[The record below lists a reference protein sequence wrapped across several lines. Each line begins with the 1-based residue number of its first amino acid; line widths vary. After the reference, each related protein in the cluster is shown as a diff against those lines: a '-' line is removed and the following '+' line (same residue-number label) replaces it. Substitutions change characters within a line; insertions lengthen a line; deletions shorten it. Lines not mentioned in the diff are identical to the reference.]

1 MTNKYRGFFL
11 NIIYLILLV
20 EVALNRD
27 NINYE
32 EYVKLYDATKDINI
46 KIKTELEDIE
56 KKNYEYLQRINEKNI
71 DFPHCS
77 KIKNIIE
84 KTKDFCN
91 SIDKIKEKLIKE
103 NGGYDKKNNIKN
115 PKGKRAEKT
124 TLEEINIILNGSY
137 KELSQADNN
146 NKKPAEEDKG
156 LEKTPLKKE
165 NKKKKSFRSIKRKRK
180 NLEKSGEENV
190 INEEK
195 EKGNYKKKQEGKL
208 KKKTLIELLAGLEQ
222 KKNELLLA
230 CLMEINKIEEKIEKN
245 KWDMGSFDILIKPEK
260 NTIKQN
266 EPYKA
271 QVYLVAKNT
280 NEKIKVNDNEIKDNE
295 IILPPKQNIVFD
307 NKGLS
312 KQILNVNYNFKSPFN
327 NKTISLSKAVEFSIS
342 NRKDIEGQHALIE
355 ALYKNCDNLYSVRN
369 LDPERNN
376 DISFSFEG
384 GSCNII
390 KKENDRYTLM
400 LVPTEDKGIL
410 HILNSKKEIDKIE
423 FNVRE
428 IGKPKIDVVIN
439 NKIAVEDSTLT
450 TENINNIM
458 ITSTANEGSK
468 DKFPNESYYEVQNFT
483 IYFCKD
489 DKAFYTREVVGNNYN
504 LSAEEKRQLRK
515 AEKMIIKTDSV
526 KRLYIDPETKKGKIK
541 EKNILSGGEVFSR
554 TVTLI
559 SKEKDE
565 EED

>member
-11 NIIYLILLV
+11 NIIYLVFLV

-32 EYVKLYDATKDINI
+32 EYVKIYQATSDSNI

-77 KIKNIIE
+77 KIKNTIE

-91 SIDKIKEKLIKE
+91 SIDKTKEKLIKE

-115 PKGKRAEKT
+115 PKGKRAKKT

-137 KELSQADNN
+137 KEPSQADNN
-146 NKKPAEEDKG
+146 NKNTAEENKK
-156 LEKTPLKKE
+156 LENTTLKKE
-165 NKKKKSFRSIKRKRK
+165 IKEKISLKWIKRKIRK
-180 NLEKSGEENV
+180 KTKEKN
-190 INEEK
+190 IIPEEK
-195 EKGNYKKKQEGKL
+195 EKENYKKKEEGKL
-208 KKKTLIELLAGLEQ
+208 KKKTLIELLAALEQ
-222 KKNELLLA
+222 KKNEFLVWSLI
-230 CLMEINKIEEKIEKN
+230 EINKIEKKIKEN
-245 KWDMGSFDILIKPEK
+245 KWDVGSFDILIKPEK
-260 NTIKQN
+260 NIIKQN
-266 EPYKA
+266 EQYKA
-271 QVYLVAKNT
+271 QIFLVAKNT
-280 NEKIKVNDNEIKDNE
+280 EEKIQVDGQDIKDNS
-295 IILPPKQNIVFD
+295 IVLPPKKNIVFD

-312 KQILNVNYNFKSPFN
+312 KQSVNVNYNFKSPYN
-327 NKTISLSKAVEFSIS
+327 NKTISLSKKVEFSIS
-342 NRKDIEGQHALIE
+342 NGKDIEGQHALIE
-355 ALYKNCDNLYSVRN
+355 ALYKNCDNLYSIRN

-376 DISFSFEG
+376 DISFSFDE
-384 GSCNII
+384 GSCSII
-390 KKENDRYTLM
+390 KKENDKFTLM
-400 LVPTEDKGIL
+400 LVPTGDKGIL

-428 IGKPKIDVVIN
+428 IGKPKIDVVVN
-439 NKIAVEDSTLT
+439 NKIAVENSILT

-458 ITSTANEGSK
+458 ITSTANESFK

-483 IYFCKD
+483 IYFCRD
-489 DKAFYTREVVGNNYN
+489 NKAFYTREVGGDNYN

-515 AEKMIIKTDSV
+515 AEKMIIKTDSI
-526 KRLYIDPETKKGKIK
+526 KRLYIDPKTKKEKTK

-554 TVTLI
+554 TFNLI
-559 SKEKDE
+559 SKGKNE

>member
-11 NIIYLILLV
+11 NIIYLVFLV

-32 EYVKLYDATKDINI
+32 EYVNLYEATKDSNI

-56 KKNYEYLQRINEKNI
+56 KKNYEYLQKIDEKNI

-77 KIKNIIE
+77 EIKNIIE

-115 PKGKRAEKT
+115 PKGKRTEKT

-137 KELSQADNN
+137 KEPSQEDNN
-146 NKKPAEEDKG
+146 NKNTAEENKK
-156 LEKTPLKKE
+156 LENTSLKKE
-165 NKKKKSFRSIKRKRK
+165 VKEKISLRGIKRKIRK
-180 NLEKSGEENV
+180 KTKEKN
-190 INEEK
+190 IIPEEK
-195 EKGNYKKKQEGKL
+195 EKENYKRKKEGKL
-208 KKKTLIELLAGLEQ
+208 KKKTLIELLAELEK
-222 KKNELLLA
+222 KKNENLLA
-230 CLMEINKIEEKIEKN
+230 CLMEINKIEKKIEEN
-245 KWDMGSFDILIKPEK
+245 KWDVGSFDILIKPEK
-260 NTIKQN
+260 NIIKQN
-266 EPYKA
+266 EQYKA
-271 QVYLVAKNT
+271 QVHLVAKNT
-280 NEKIKVNDNEIKDNE
+280 NEKIQVDGQDIKDNS
-295 IILPPKQNIVFD
+295 IVLPPKQNIVFD

-312 KQILNVNYNFKSPFN
+312 KQSVNVNYNFKSPFN
-327 NKTISLSKAVEFSIS
+327 NKTISLSKKVEFSIS
-342 NRKDIEGQHALIE
+342 NGKDIEGQHALIE

-390 KKENDRYTLM
+390 KKENDRYTLV

-428 IGKPKIDVVIN
+428 IGKPKIDVVLN
-439 NKIAVEDSTLT
+439 NKIAVENSSFN
-450 TENINNIM
+450 TEDINDIM
-458 ITSTANEGSK
+458 ITSTANEGFK
-468 DKFPNESYYEVQNFT
+468 DKFPNESYYEVQKIT
-483 IYFCKD
+483 IYFCRD
-489 DKAFYTREVVGNNYN
+489 DKAIYTKEVRCDNYTLN
-504 LSAEEKRQLRK
+504 AEDKKHIRSAK
-515 AEKMIIKTDSV
+515 KMIIKTDSI
-526 KRLYIDPETKKGKIK
+526 KRLYIDPNTKSKKTK
-541 EKNILSGGEVFSR
+541 ENNILSGGEVFSR
-554 TVTLI
+554 TVTLK

-565 EED
+565 EE

>member
-11 NIIYLILLV
+11 NIIYLVFLV

-27 NINYE
+27 SINYE
-32 EYVKLYDATKDINI
+32 EYVNLYEATKDSNI

-91 SIDKIKEKLIKE
+91 SIDETKEKLIKE

-115 PKGKRAEKT
+115 PKWKRTEKT

-137 KELSQADNN
+137 KEPSQEDNN
-146 NKKPAEEDKG
+146 NKNTAEENKK
-156 LEKTPLKKE
+156 LENTSLKKE
-165 NKKKKSFRSIKRKRK
+165 VKKKISLRGIKRKIQKKTKEK
-180 NLEKSGEENV
+180 NIIS
-190 INEEK
+190 EEK
-195 EKGNYKKKQEGKL
+195 EKENYKKKEEGKL
-208 KKKTLIELLAGLEQ
+208 KKKTLIELLAALEQ
-222 KKNELLLA
+222 KKNENLLA
-230 CLMEINKIEEKIEKN
+230 CLMEINKIEKKIEEN
-245 KWDMGSFDILIKPEK
+245 KWDVETFDILIKPEK
-260 NTIKQN
+260 NIIKQN
-266 EPYKA
+266 EQYRA
-271 QVYLVAKNT
+271 QIFLVAKNT
-280 NEKIKVNDNEIKDNE
+280 NEKIKVDDNEIKDNS
-295 IILPPKQNIVFD
+295 IVLTPKQNVVFD

-312 KQILNVNYNFKSPFN
+312 KQSVNVNYNFKSPFN

-342 NRKDIEGQHALIE
+342 NGKDIEGQHALIE

-390 KKENDRYTLM
+390 KKENDKFILT

-428 IGKPKIDVVIN
+428 IGKPKIDVVVN
-439 NKIAVEDSTLT
+439 NKIAVENSIFN
-450 TENINNIM
+450 TEDINNIM
-458 ITSTANEGSK
+458 ITSTANEGFK
-468 DKFPNESYYEVQNFT
+468 DKFPNESYYKVQKFT
-483 IYFCKD
+483 IYFCRD
-489 DKAFYTREVVGNNYN
+489 DKAIYTKEV
-504 LSAEEKRQLRK
+504 R
-515 AEKMIIKTDSV
+515 
-526 KRLYIDPETKKGKIK
+526 
-541 EKNILSGGEVFSR
+541 
-554 TVTLI
+554 
-559 SKEKDE
+559 
-565 EED
+565 

>member
-11 NIIYLILLV
+11 NIIYLVFLV

-32 EYVKLYDATKDINI
+32 EYVELYEATKDSNI

-91 SIDKIKEKLIKE
+91 SIDETKEKLIKE

-115 PKGKRAEKT
+115 PKGKRTEGKT
-124 TLEEINIILNGSY
+124 LGEINIILNGSY
-137 KELSQADNN
+137 KEPSQEDNN
-146 NKKPAEEDKG
+146 NKKPAEENKKI
-156 LEKTPLKKE
+156 ENTSLKKE
-165 NKKKKSFRSIKRKRK
+165 VKEKISLRGIKRKIRK
-180 NLEKSGEENV
+180 KTKEK
-190 INEEK
+190 IIIPEEK
-195 EKGNYKKKQEGKL
+195 EKENYKRKKEGNL

-222 KKNELLLA
+222 KKNEFLLA
-230 CLMEINKIEEKIEKN
+230 CLMEINKIEKKIEEN
-245 KWDMGSFDILIKPEK
+245 KWDVGSFDILIKPEK
-260 NTIKQN
+260 NIIKQN
-266 EPYKA
+266 EQYRA
-271 QVYLVAKNT
+271 QIFLVAKNT
-280 NEKIKVNDNEIKDNE
+280 NEKIKVDDNEIKDNS
-295 IILPPKQNIVFD
+295 IVLPPKQNVVFD

-312 KQILNVNYNFKSPFN
+312 KQKLNVNYNFKSPFN

-342 NRKDIEGQHALIE
+342 NGKDIEGQHALIE

-390 KKENDRYTLM
+390 KKENDKFTLM

-410 HILNSKKEIDKIE
+410 HILNAKKEIDKIE

-428 IGKPKIDVVIN
+428 IGKPKIDVVVN
-439 NKIAVEDSTLT
+439 NKIAVENSILT

-458 ITSTANEGSK
+458 LTSTANESFK

-489 DKAFYTREVVGNNYN
+489 DKAFYTKEVGSDKHTLN
-504 LSAEEKRQLRK
+504 AEEKRQLRK
-515 AEKMIIKTDSV
+515 AEKMIIKTDSI
-526 KRLYIDPETKKGKIK
+526 KRLHIDPETKKEKTK

>member
-11 NIIYLILLV
+11 NIIYLVFLV

-32 EYVKLYDATKDINI
+32 EYVNLYEATKDSNI

-77 KIKNIIE
+77 KIKNTIE

-91 SIDKIKEKLIKE
+91 SVDKTKEKLIKE

-115 PKGKRAEKT
+115 PKGKRTART

-137 KELSQADNN
+137 KEPSQEDNN
-146 NKKPAEEDKG
+146 NKNTAEENKK
-156 LEKTPLKKE
+156 LENTSLKKE
-165 NKKKKSFRSIKRKRK
+165 AKEKISLRGIKRKIRK
-180 NLEKSGEENV
+180 KTKEKNIIPEE
-190 INEEK
+190 EEK
-195 EKGNYKKKQEGKL
+195 ENYKKKKEGKL
-208 KKKTLIELLAGLEQ
+208 KKKTLIELLAELEK
-222 KKNELLLA
+222 KKNEILLA
-230 CLMEINKIEEKIEKN
+230 CLMEINKIEKKIEEN
-245 KWDMGSFDILIKPEK
+245 KWDVGSFDILIKPEK
-260 NTIKQN
+260 NIIKQN
-266 EPYKA
+266 EQYKA
-271 QVYLVAKNT
+271 QVHLVAKNT
-280 NEKIKVNDNEIKDNE
+280 NEKIQVDGQDIKDNS
-295 IILPPKQNIVFD
+295 IVLPPKQNIVFD

-312 KQILNVNYNFKSPFN
+312 KQSVNVNYNFKSPFN
-327 NKTISLSKAVEFSIS
+327 NKTISLSKKVDFSIS
-342 NRKDIEGQHALIE
+342 NGKDIEGQHALIE

-390 KKENDRYTLM
+390 KKENDKFTLT

-428 IGKPKIDVVIN
+428 IGKPKIDVVVN
-439 NKIAVEDSTLT
+439 NKIAVENSMFDA
-450 TENINNIM
+450 EDINNIM
-458 ITSTANEGSK
+458 LTSTANEGFK
-468 DKFPNESYYEVQNFT
+468 DKFPNESYYEVQKFT
-483 IYFCKD
+483 IYFCKGN
-489 DKAFYTREVVGNNYN
+489 KAIHTKEVRGNIYN
-504 LSAEEKRQLRK
+504 LSAEEKKHIRSAK
-515 AEKMIIKTDSV
+515 KMIIKTDSI
-526 KRLYIDPETKKGKIK
+526 KRLYIDPNTKSKKTK
-541 EKNILSGGEVFSR
+541 ENNILSGGEVFSR
-554 TVTLI
+554 TVTLK

>member
-11 NIIYLILLV
+11 NIIYLVFLV

-32 EYVKLYDATKDINI
+32 EYVKLYEATKDSNI

-91 SIDKIKEKLIKE
+91 SIDKTKEKLIKE

-115 PKGKRAEKT
+115 PKGKRTEKT

-137 KELSQADNN
+137 KEPSQEDDN
-146 NKKPAEEDKG
+146 NKKPTEEDKKI
-156 LEKTPLKKE
+156 ENTSLKKE
-165 NKKKKSFRSIKRKRK
+165 VKEKFSLRGIKRKIRK
-180 NLEKSGEENV
+180 KTGEKN
-190 INEEK
+190 IIPEEK
-195 EKGNYKKKQEGKL
+195 EKENYKKKKEGKL

-222 KKNELLLA
+222 KKNEFLLA
-230 CLMEINKIEEKIEKN
+230 CLMEINKIEKKIEEN
-245 KWDMGSFDILIKPEK
+245 KWDVGSFDILIKPEK
-260 NTIKQN
+260 NIIKQN
-266 EPYKA
+266 EQYRA
-271 QVYLVAKNT
+271 QIFLVAKNT
-280 NEKIKVNDNEIKDNE
+280 NEKIKVNDNEIKDNS
-295 IILPPKQNIVFD
+295 IVLPPKQNVVFD

-312 KQILNVNYNFKSPFN
+312 KQKLNVNYNFKSPFN

-342 NRKDIEGQHALIE
+342 NGKDIEGQHALIE

-390 KKENDRYTLM
+390 KKENDKFTLT

-410 HILNSKKEIDKIE
+410 HILNAKNEIDKIE

-428 IGKPKIDVVIN
+428 IGKPKIDVVVN
-439 NKIAVEDSTLT
+439 NKIAVENSILT

-458 ITSTANEGSK
+458 LTSTANESFK

-489 DKAFYTREVVGNNYN
+489 DKAFYTKEVGGDKCTLN
-504 LSAEEKRQLRK
+504 AEEKRQLRK
-515 AEKMIIKTDSV
+515 AEKMIIKTDSI
-526 KRLYIDPETKKGKIK
+526 KRLYIDPETKKEKTK

-554 TVTLI
+554 TVTLV

>member
-11 NIIYLILLV
+11 NIIYLVFLV

-32 EYVKLYDATKDINI
+32 EYVNLYEATKDSNI

-115 PKGKRAEKT
+115 PKGKRTEKT
-124 TLEEINIILNGSY
+124 TLEEINIILNGPY
-137 KELSQADNN
+137 KEPSQEDNN
-146 NKKPAEEDKG
+146 NKNTAEENKK
-156 LEKTPLKKE
+156 LENTSLKKE
-165 NKKKKSFRSIKRKRK
+165 AKEKISLRGIKRKIRK
-180 NLEKSGEENV
+180 KTKEKN
-190 INEEK
+190 IIPEEK
-195 EKGNYKKKQEGKL
+195 EKENYKKKKEGKL
-208 KKKTLIELLAGLEQ
+208 KKKTLIELLAELEK
-222 KKNELLLA
+222 KKNENLLA
-230 CLMEINKIEEKIEKN
+230 CLMEINKIEKKIEEN
-245 KWDMGSFDILIKPEK
+245 KWDVGSFDILIKPEK
-260 NTIKQN
+260 NIIKQN
-266 EPYKA
+266 EQYKA
-271 QVYLVAKNT
+271 QVHLVAKNT
-280 NEKIKVNDNEIKDNE
+280 NEKIQVDGQYIKDNS
-295 IILPPKQNIVFD
+295 IVLPPKQNIVFD

-312 KQILNVNYNFKSPFN
+312 KQSVNVNYNFKSPFN
-327 NKTISLSKAVEFSIS
+327 NKTISLSKAVDFSIS
-342 NRKDIEGQHALIE
+342 NGKDIEGQHALIE

-390 KKENDRYTLM
+390 KKENDRYTLV

-428 IGKPKIDVVIN
+428 IGKPKIDVVVN
-439 NKIAVEDSTLT
+439 NKIAVENSIFN
-450 TENINNIM
+450 TEDINNIM
-458 ITSTANEGSK
+458 ITSTANESFK

-483 IYFCKD
+483 IYFCRD
-489 DKAFYTREVVGNNYN
+489 DKAIYTKEVRCDNYTLN
-504 LSAEEKRQLRK
+504 ANDKRQIK
-515 AEKMIIKTDSV
+515 NAKKMIIKTDSI
-526 KRLYIDPETKKGKIK
+526 KRLYIDPNTKSKKTK
-541 EKNILSGGEVFSR
+541 ENNILSGGEVFSR
-554 TVTLI
+554 TVTLK

-565 EED
+565 EE

>member
-11 NIIYLILLV
+11 NIIYLVLLA

-32 EYVKLYDATKDINI
+32 EYVKLYEATKDSNI
-46 KIKTELEDIE
+46 KIKAELEDIE
-56 KKNYEYLQRINEKNI
+56 KKNYEYLQRINKKNI

-91 SIDKIKEKLIKE
+91 SIDKTKEKLIKE

-115 PKGKRAEKT
+115 PKGKRTEKT
-124 TLEEINIILNGSY
+124 TFGEINIILNGSY
-137 KELSQADNN
+137 KEPSQEDNN
-146 NKKPAEEDKG
+146 NKNTTE
-156 LEKTPLKKE
+156 E
-165 NKKKKSFRSIKRKRK
+165 NKKLDNTSLEKELKEKNSLRGIKRKIRK
-180 NLEKSGEENV
+180 KTKEKTIFS
-190 INEEK
+190 EEK
-195 EKGNYKKKQEGKL
+195 DKENYKKKKEGKL

-222 KKNELLLA
+222 KKNEFLLA
-230 CLMEINKIEEKIEKN
+230 CLMEINKIEKKIEEN
-245 KWDMGSFDILIKPEK
+245 KWDVGSFDILIKPEK
-260 NTIKQN
+260 NIIKQN
-266 EPYKA
+266 EQYKA
-271 QVYLVAKNT
+271 QVHLVAKNT
-280 NEKIKVNDNEIKDNE
+280 NEKIQVDGQDIKDNS
-295 IILPPKQNIVFD
+295 IVLPPKQNIVFD

-312 KQILNVNYNFKSPFN
+312 KQILNVNYNFNSPFN
-327 NKTISLSKAVEFSIS
+327 NKTISLSKTVEFSIS
-342 NRKDIEGQHALIE
+342 NGKDIEGQHALIE

-390 KKENDRYTLM
+390 KKENDKFTLM

-410 HILNSKKEIDKIE
+410 HILNAKKEIDKIE

-428 IGKPKIDVVIN
+428 IGKPKIDVVVN
-439 NKIAVEDSTLT
+439 NKIAVENSILT

-458 ITSTANEGSK
+458 ITSTANESFK

-489 DKAFYTREVVGNNYN
+489 DKAFYTREVRGDNYN
-504 LSAEEKRQLRK
+504 LSAEEKRHLRK
-515 AEKMIIKTDSV
+515 AEKMIIKTDSI
-526 KRLYIDPETKKGKIK
+526 KRLYIDPNTKKEKTK

-565 EED
+565 EEE

>member
-11 NIIYLILLV
+11 NIIYLVFLV

-32 EYVKLYDATKDINI
+32 EYVNLYEATKDSNI

-77 KIKNIIE
+77 EIKNIIE
-84 KTKDFCN
+84 KTKNFCT
-91 SIDKIKEKLIKE
+91 SIDETKEKLIKE

-115 PKGKRAEKT
+115 PKWKRTEKT

-137 KELSQADNN
+137 KEPSQEDNN
-146 NKKPAEEDKG
+146 NKNTAEENKK
-156 LEKTPLKKE
+156 LENTSLKKE
-165 NKKKKSFRSIKRKRK
+165 VKKKISLRGIKRKIQKKTKEK
-180 NLEKSGEENV
+180 NIIS
-190 INEEK
+190 EEK
-195 EKGNYKKKQEGKL
+195 EKENYKKKEEGKL
-208 KKKTLIELLAGLEQ
+208 KKKTLIELLAALEQ
-222 KKNELLLA
+222 KKNENLLA
-230 CLMEINKIEEKIEKN
+230 CLMEINKIEKKIEEN
-245 KWDMGSFDILIKPEK
+245 KWDVGSFDILIKPEK
-260 NTIKQN
+260 NIIKQN
-266 EPYKA
+266 EQYKA
-271 QVYLVAKNT
+271 QVHLVAKNT
-280 NEKIKVNDNEIKDNE
+280 NEKIQVDGQDIKDN
-295 IILPPKQNIVFD
+295 IIVLPPKQNIVFD

-312 KQILNVNYNFKSPFN
+312 KQSVNVNYNLKSPFN
-327 NKTISLSKAVEFSIS
+327 NKTISLSKKVDFSIS

-390 KKENDRYTLM
+390 KKENDKFILT

-428 IGKPKIDVVIN
+428 IGKPKIDVVVN
-439 NKIAVEDSTLT
+439 NKIAVENSIFN
-450 TENINNIM
+450 TEDINNIM
-458 ITSTANEGSK
+458 ITSTANEGFK
-468 DKFPNESYYEVQNFT
+468 DKFPNESYYKVQKFT
-483 IYFCKD
+483 IYFCRD
-489 DKAFYTREVVGNNYN
+489 DKAIYTKEVRCDNYTLN
-504 LSAEEKRQLRK
+504 AEDKKHIRNAK
-515 AEKMIIKTDSV
+515 KMIIKTDSI
-526 KRLYIDPETKKGKIK
+526 KRLYIDPKSKNEKTK
-541 EKNILSGGEVFSR
+541 ENNILSGGEVFSR
-554 TVTLI
+554 TVTLK

>member
-11 NIIYLILLV
+11 NIIYLVFLV

-32 EYVKLYDATKDINI
+32 EYVNLYEATKDSNI

-115 PKGKRAEKT
+115 PKGKRTEKT
-124 TLEEINIILNGSY
+124 TLEEINIILNGPY
-137 KELSQADNN
+137 KDPSQEDNN
-146 NKKPAEEDKG
+146 NKNTAEEKKKI
-156 LEKTPLKKE
+156 ENTSLKKE
-165 NKKKKSFRSIKRKRK
+165 AKEKISLRGIKRKRK
-180 NLEKSGEENV
+180 NLKKVEEENV
-190 INEEK
+190 IHEEK
-195 EKGNYKKKQEGKL
+195 EKENYKKKKEGKL
-208 KKKTLIELLAGLEQ
+208 KKKTLIELLAELEQ
-222 KKNELLLA
+222 KENKNLLA
-230 CLMEINKIEEKIEKN
+230 CLMEINRIEKKIEEN
-245 KWDMGSFDILIKPEK
+245 KWDVGSFDILIKPEK
-260 NTIKQN
+260 NIIKQN
-266 EPYKA
+266 EQYKA
-271 QVYLVAKNT
+271 QVHLVAKNT
-280 NEKIKVNDNEIKDNE
+280 NEKIQVDGQDIKDNS
-295 IILPPKQNIVFD
+295 IVLPPKQNIVFD

-312 KQILNVNYNFKSPFN
+312 KQSVNVNYNFKSPFN
-327 NKTISLSKAVEFSIS
+327 NKTISLSKKVDFSIS
-342 NRKDIEGQHALIE
+342 NGKDIEGQHALIE

-390 KKENDRYTLM
+390 KKENDKFTLT

-428 IGKPKIDVVIN
+428 IGKPKIDVVVN
-439 NKIAVEDSTLT
+439 NKIAVENSMFDA
-450 TENINNIM
+450 EDINNIM
-458 ITSTANEGSK
+458 LTSTANEGFK
-468 DKFPNESYYEVQNFT
+468 DKFPNESYYEVQKFT
-483 IYFCKD
+483 IYFCRD
-489 DKAFYTREVVGNNYN
+489 DKAIHTKEVRGNIYN
-504 LSAEEKRQLRK
+504 LSANDKKQLRK
-515 AEKMIIKTDSV
+515 AEKMIIKTDSI
-526 KRLYIDPETKKGKIK
+526 KRLYIDPETKKEKTK
-541 EKNILSGGEVFSR
+541 ENNILSGGEVFSR
-554 TVTLI
+554 TVTLK
-559 SKEKDE
+559 SKEKN

>member
-11 NIIYLILLV
+11 NIIYLVFLV

-32 EYVKLYDATKDINI
+32 EYVNLYEATKDSNI

-77 KIKNIIE
+77 EIKNIIE
-84 KTKDFCN
+84 KTKNFCT
-91 SIDKIKEKLIKE
+91 SIDETKEKLIKE

-115 PKGKRAEKT
+115 PKWKRTEKT

-137 KELSQADNN
+137 KEPSQEDNN
-146 NKKPAEEDKG
+146 NKNTAEENKK
-156 LEKTPLKKE
+156 LENTSLKKE
-165 NKKKKSFRSIKRKRK
+165 VKKKISLRGIKRKIQKKTKEK
-180 NLEKSGEENV
+180 NIIS
-190 INEEK
+190 EEK
-195 EKGNYKKKQEGKL
+195 EKENYKKKKEGKL
-208 KKKTLIELLAGLEQ
+208 KKKTLIELLAALEQ
-222 KKNELLLA
+222 KKNENLLA
-230 CLMEINKIEEKIEKN
+230 CLMEINKIEKKIEEN
-245 KWDMGSFDILIKPEK
+245 KWDVGSFDILIKPEK
-260 NTIKQN
+260 NIIKQN
-266 EPYKA
+266 EQYKA
-271 QVYLVAKNT
+271 QVHLVAKNT
-280 NEKIKVNDNEIKDNE
+280 NEKIQVDGQDIKDN
-295 IILPPKQNIVFD
+295 IIVLPPKQNIVFD

-312 KQILNVNYNFKSPFN
+312 KQSVNVNYNLKSPFN
-327 NKTISLSKAVEFSIS
+327 NKTISLSKKVDFSIS

-390 KKENDRYTLM
+390 KKENDKFILT

-428 IGKPKIDVVIN
+428 IGKPKIDVVVN
-439 NKIAVEDSTLT
+439 NKIAVENSIFN
-450 TENINNIM
+450 TEDINNIM
-458 ITSTANEGSK
+458 ITSTANEGFK
-468 DKFPNESYYEVQNFT
+468 DKFPNESYYKVQKFT
-483 IYFCKD
+483 IYFCRD
-489 DKAFYTREVVGNNYN
+489 DKAIYTKEVRCDNYTLN
-504 LSAEEKRQLRK
+504 AEDKKHIRNAK
-515 AEKMIIKTDSV
+515 KMIIKTDSI
-526 KRLYIDPETKKGKIK
+526 KRLYIDPKSKNEKTK
-541 EKNILSGGEVFSR
+541 ENNILSGGEVFSR
-554 TVTLI
+554 TVTLK